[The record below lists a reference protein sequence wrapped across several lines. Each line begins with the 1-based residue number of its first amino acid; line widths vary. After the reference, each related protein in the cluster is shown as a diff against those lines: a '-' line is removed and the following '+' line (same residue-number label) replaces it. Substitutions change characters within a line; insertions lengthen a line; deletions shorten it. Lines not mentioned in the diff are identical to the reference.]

1 MDGAEKNNVIVG
13 EGVTLTGEVDAPGL
27 VRVHGTIE
35 GSLVGDEVR
44 VGATGRIKG
53 SLTGRKVDLEGQVG
67 EKVVAKTLAL
77 RATAS
82 VHGDVEY
89 ETIEIEA
96 GARIDGS
103 LHRAGPD
110 SVADSEAGSSYIN
123 AEQLIERLAPEDKAD
138 EPGQDEDGH
147 ER

>member
-13 EGVTLTGEVDAPGL
+13 EGVTLTGQVDAPGL
-27 VRVHGTIE
+27 VKVHGTIE

-53 SLTGRKVDLEGQVG
+53 SLTGRKVDLEGEVG

-96 GARIDGS
+96 GARIDGN

-110 SVADSEAGSSYIN
+110 SAANADSASGYID
-123 AEQLIERLAPEDKAD
+123 AEQLAERLAPDDEADK
-138 EPGQDEDGH
+138 PGQGEDGH